1 MFNIIHQAYL
11 ILSNVESRKKYD
23 EGDSKVLFSKATI
36 AAEWENHLKA
46 TSVNDIIDASTLFQ
60 GSAEE
65 KDEILR
71 SFVAGNGSMVN
82 IFNTVPFTRK
92 CDEARI
98 IEIIRDAIEKA
109 EVPRLTIKKLPKTY

>member
-46 TSVNDIIDASTLFQ
+46 TSVNDIIDASTMFQ

-82 IFNTVPFTRK
+82 SSIHAK
-92 CDEARI
+92 M
-98 IEIIRDAIEKA
+98 
-109 EVPRLTIKKLPKTY
+109 